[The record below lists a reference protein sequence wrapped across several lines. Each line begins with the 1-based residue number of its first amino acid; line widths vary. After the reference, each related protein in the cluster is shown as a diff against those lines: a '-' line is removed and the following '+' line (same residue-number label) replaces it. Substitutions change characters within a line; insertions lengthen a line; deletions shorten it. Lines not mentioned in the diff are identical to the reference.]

1 MTSIPQIWAK
11 HKLAVIVKKS
21 SLGYIFCMSK
31 QQRYCGVLMHPTSF
45 PSPYGIGDLGDEAR
59 EFVDSMVQAGITI
72 WQLLPLGP
80 TGYGDSP
87 YAARSSFAGN
97 ELLID
102 LRALMCDGFLEFE
115 DLFTVPAFNL
125 DRVDYGAVR
134 AWKEPLLMKAAAKFL
149 SDAEPQ
155 DKADFDAFC
164 EGNSWWLDD
173 YALYQVLCSHYNDS
187 RWFHTWDKDIAMRK
201 PAALAK
207 WTKEKAAEITPWK
220 VLQYIFFKQW
230 KALKKYA
237 NERSIRLV
245 GDIPIFVAPDSV
257 DAWSNRRLLKIDAKG
272 NQKASSGVPPDG
284 FSAEGQLWGN
294 PVYDWPEH
302 EKEHFAWWVRRMKAA
317 LELTDIVRIDHFRG
331 FAAYWEVPAGETTA
345 MNGKW
350 VPAPGKEL
358 FIEMRRQ
365 LGDSLPVFAEDLG
378 VITPDV
384 EELRDSNGFPGM
396 KVLQFAFECKNGKL
410 DASNDYLPHNYGYN
424 SVAYTGTHDNDT
436 SRGWYD
442 SLSTECKDAV
452 RRYLECPDDQVVW
465 QMIRVILMSHAKYA
479 IFPLQDIIGL
489 GAEARMNT
497 PATCG
502 TSNWSW
508 RLRSEMLQQWM
519 LDRMHAMI
527 ELYGRAEEPEKE

>member
-1 MTSIPQIWAK
+1 
-11 HKLAVIVKKS
+11 
-21 SLGYIFCMSK
+21 MSK
-31 QQRYCGVLMHPTSF
+31 QQRFCGVLMHPTSF

-59 EFVDSMVQAGITI
+59 EFIDSMSQAGVSL

-102 LRALMCDGFLEFE
+102 LRALACEGLLEVE
-115 DLFTVPAFNL
+115 DLFSVPAFDL

-134 AWKEPLLMKAAAKFL
+134 AWKEPLLMKAAKQFL
-149 SDAEPQ
+149 STAEGR
-155 DKADFDAFC
+155 DRAGFETFC
-164 EGNSWWLDD
+164 QERSWWLDD
-173 YALYQVLCSHYNDS
+173 YALYQVLCADYNDS
-187 RWFHTWDKDIAMRK
+187 RWFLAWDKDIAMRK
-201 PAALAK
+201 PAALARL
-207 WTKEKAAEITPWK
+207 TEEKSDTILLWK
-220 VLQYIFFKQW
+220 VLQYIFSKQW
-230 KALKKYA
+230 TALKKYA
-237 NERSIRLV
+237 NDHSIRLV

-257 DAWSNRRLLKIDAKG
+257 DAWSNRKLLKIDAQG
-272 NQKASSGVPPDG
+272 RQKASSGVPPDG

-294 PVYDWPEH
+294 PVYDWPAH
-302 EKEHFAWWVRRMKAA
+302 EKEHFAWWIRRMQAA
-317 LELTDIVRIDHFRG
+317 LQLTDIVRIDHFRG
-331 FAAYWEVPAGETTA
+331 FSAYWEVPAGESTA

-350 VPAPGKEL
+350 ITAPGKEL
-358 FIEMRRQ
+358 FNEMRKQ
-365 LGDSLPVFAEDLG
+365 LGDLPVFAEDLG

-396 KVLQFAFECKNGKL
+396 KVLQFAFECKDGAL
-410 DASNDYLPHNYGYN
+410 DASNAYLPHNYGYN

-442 SLSTECKDAV
+442 GLSSEYKDIV

-465 QMIRVILMSHAKYA
+465 QMMRSVLMSHAKYA
-479 IFPLQDIIGL
+479 IFPVQDLLGL

-508 RLRSEMLQQWM
+508 RMRAGAIERWR
-519 LDRMHAMI
+519 LDRLHGMLR
-527 ELYGRAEEPEKE
+527 LYGRDGNTC